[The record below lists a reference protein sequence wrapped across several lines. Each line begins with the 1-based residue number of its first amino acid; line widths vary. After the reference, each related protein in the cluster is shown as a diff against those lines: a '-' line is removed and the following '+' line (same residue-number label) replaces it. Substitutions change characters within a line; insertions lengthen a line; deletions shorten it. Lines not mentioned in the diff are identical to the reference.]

1 MLTPLLDHYIRAYSC
16 MCLAST
22 FFVSQQVINS
32 YPVYLCKPVT
42 VVVVVEQLS
51 EPLISEVSL
60 SSVIQPQHFLM
71 CWFALEIWK

>member
-1 MLTPLLDHYIRAYSC
+1 MG
-16 MCLAST
+16 LAST

-32 YPVYLCKPVT
+32 YSVYLCKPVIV

-60 SSVIQPQHFLM
+60 
-71 CWFALEIWK
+71 